1 MISRLMQLLAQTRLN
16 QCIEGSQAMKT
27 YFTYSIIGKN
37 NQVIVKLRNDWRESQ
52 KLHLFTVLNEISSTA
67 LGKSVNGRV
76 VVRDV
81 DDQVSIKRFLRSELY
96 PSIPFDEDVSIVCND
111 YQ

>member
-1 MISRLMQLLAQTRLN
+1 MQLLSQTRLN
-16 QCIEGSQAMKT
+16 QFIGGSQAMKA
-27 YFTYSIIGKN
+27 YFPYSINGKN
-37 NQVIVKLRNDWRESQ
+37 NQVIVELRNDWRESQ
-52 KLHLFTVLNEISSTA
+52 KLHLFTVLNEISSTSTER
-67 LGKSVNGRV
+67 SVKGRV

-81 DDQVSIKRFLRSELY
+81 DDRASIKRFLRSELY

>member
-16 QCIEGSQAMKT
+16 QFIEGSQAMKA
-27 YFTYSIIGKN
+27 YFPYSINGKKN
-37 NQVIVKLRNDWRESQ
+37 LVTVQLGNDWRESQ
-52 KLHLFTVLNEISSTA
+52 KLHLFSVLNEISSTA

-96 PSIPFDEDVSIVCND
+96 PSIPFDEDVSIVCNY

>member
-16 QCIEGSQAMKT
+16 QFIEGSQAMKA
-27 YFTYSIIGKN
+27 YFPYSINGKN

-67 LGKSVNGRV
+67 TERSVKGRV

-81 DDQVSIKRFLRSELY
+81 DDRASIKRFLRSELY
-96 PSIPFDEDVSIVCND
+96 PSIPFDEDVSIVCH
-111 YQ
+111 YEQ